1 MIEPDIEIDVD
12 KLSDRAE
19 QFCAEYC
26 VDFCKSKA
34 EIRAGYAPG
43 CGPSL
48 KDPRII
54 AKIEENKKKHAARI
68 NISVDWVLDNY
79 RRIASG
85 SMADYFEIKHT
96 DDGHAYVQINFKKTT
111 ADQLRNLKKMKMGK
125 YGLEL
130 EIHDPIAA
138 LGKIGQYLGMQ
149 GASDDD
155 NGNEDRT
162 ADSYQII
169 YHAPLPET

>member
-1 MIEPDIEIDVD
+1 MEPEEINVD

-26 VDFCKSKA
+26 VDFCKTKA
-34 EIRAGYAPG
+34 ELRAGYAPG

-54 AKIEENKKKHAARI
+54 AKIEENKKRHAARI

-79 RRIASG
+79 RRIATG
-85 SMADYFEIKHT
+85 SMADYFDIKT
-96 DDGHAYVQINFKKTT
+96 NENGVSYVVVNLKKSTE
-111 ADQLRNLKKMKMGK
+111 DQLRNLKKMKMGK

-130 EIHDPIAA
+130 EIHDPLAA
-138 LGKIGQYLGMQ
+138 LGKIGQYLGMS
-149 GASDDD
+149 GASDGQGDD
-155 NGNEDRT
+155 DERT
-162 ADSYQII
+162 ADTYQII
-169 YHAPLPET
+169 YHAPAVEN